1 MYEVWKPI
9 VDYESRYDVSN
20 LWRVRRKHKC
30 WTFNILVW
38 TLNHKWYKRVILSIN
53 NIPHTYSVHRLV
65 ALTFIPN
72 IENKPQVNHI
82 DWDKLN
88 NNVYNLEWCTNSENI
103 KHAINNGLFVQ
114 KKWIESSFNKEVKQY
129 SSIWEYIR
137 TFYNAREANEILWIH
152 FQNISKVCLWLRK
165 KAGWFIWKYSN

>member
-1 MYEVWKPI
+1 MRWQDKMLANI
-9 VDYESRYDVSN
+9 SN
-20 LWRVRRKHKC
+20 
-30 WTFNILVW
+30 
-38 TLNHKWYKRVILSIN
+38 S
-53 NIPHTYSVHRLV
+53 
-65 ALTFIPN
+65 
-72 IENKPQVNHI
+72 
-82 DWDKLN
+82 WDKLN